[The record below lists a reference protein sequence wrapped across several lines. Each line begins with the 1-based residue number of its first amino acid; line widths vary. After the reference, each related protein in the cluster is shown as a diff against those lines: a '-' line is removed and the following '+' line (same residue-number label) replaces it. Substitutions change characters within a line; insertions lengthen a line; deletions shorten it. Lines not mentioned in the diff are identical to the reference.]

1 VPRTELPALTITL
14 RGTPARSS
22 STLGSVGA
30 YAVVI
35 ATALPDLGLTLT
47 SAYLSA
53 LVGDVAA
60 THLCS
65 APGRDPRLCQRML
78 RDEQPGETHARVC
91 LLDHTVELQAAI
103 ADLDVDEV
111 GVAIDVPPSTLD
123 AAAGARHDPDA

>member
-1 VPRTELPALTITL
+1 M
-14 RGTPARSS
+14 
-22 STLGSVGA
+22 
-30 YAVVI
+30 I

-65 APGRDPRLCQRML
+65 APGRDPRLAQRML

-103 ADLDVDEV
+103 AELVDVDEV

-123 AAAGARHDPDA
+123 AAAGLWHDPDA